1 MSSDT
6 ETAMKLGGA
15 KRKNGHKMNCV
26 CHICENMKN
35 KAKRGGY
42 EEDAEKAA
50 LKQMGGPKKKN
61 GHKPNCSCPIC
72 KNMRNVKGKTMKAG
86 KSGKKRNGHKMNC
99 GCPICK
105 NMSKKSKKGGGKDD
119 EDDEDGE
126 DDEDAV
132 APETP
137 ASEEQ
142 YEDIESIPEA
152 TTREIPENESSSNAE
167 TETETETETG
177 NGNRLSSM
185 TATQDE
191 IDELGSSFTPNMT
204 GGRRRKTMRKS
215 MKKRGNG
222 HKVNCGCPICKNMRK
237 GKGKT
242 KRR

>member
-42 EEDAEKAA
+42 KEDAEKAA
-50 LKQMGGPKKKN
+50 LKQMGGSKKKN

-72 KNMRNVKGKTMKAG
+72 KNMRNAKGKTMKAG

-105 NMSKKSKKGGGKDD
+105 NMSKKSNKGGHGDEKKGEKRD
-119 EDDEDGE
+119 
-126 DDEDAV
+126 DAV

-137 ASEEQ
+137 ASDEQ
-142 YEDIESIPEA
+142 YQDIESIPEA
-152 TTREIPENESSSNAE
+152 TTSEIPQATSREISENESSSNA
-167 TETETETETG
+167 ETETG

-222 HKVNCGCPICKNMRK
+222 HKANCGCPICKNMRK